1 MAEKDFY
8 EPIRQCL
15 ETLFRRVGKT
25 VYSEIGASR
34 GFSERA
40 KRAIPPERSIVFAFL
55 RHRPD
60 LLILI
65 AEPYRPNLVTV
76 EIKEEIRKLED
87 IYQAKLYKEV
97 LGAKHGLLITLSPL
111 REELKRLCKIT
122 PNILGSKADW
132 RQFFVIGHFDK
143 TSGKLTDWFPE
154 NPFENTIYWSR

>member
-1 MAEKDFY
+1 MTMEQERGHGASTLGRNAGPGAPSRHSPIFVTIGMGARMAEKDFY

-15 ETLFRRVGKT
+15 ETLFRSVGKA

-34 GFSERA
+34 GFSERV
-40 KRAIPPERSIVFAFL
+40 KRAIPSERNIVFAFL

-65 AEPYRPNLVTV
+65 AEPYRPNFVTV

-97 LGAKHGLLITLSPL
+97 LMRNTAFSSLFLRFAK
-111 REELKRLCKIT
+111 
-122 PNILGSKADW
+122 N
-132 RQFFVIGHFDK
+132 
-143 TSGKLTDWFPE
+143 
-154 NPFENTIYWSR
+154 